1 MKLIKKIQK
10 STSDVACFFFEE
22 KRLFF
27 ALCETK
33 EALIDQFKC
42 KMQPIECCISTIGD
56 QHINGCYVAE
66 VDVN

>member
-1 MKLIKKIQK
+1 MWLVFFLKKI
-10 STSDVACFFFEE
+10 VC
-22 KRLFF
+22 F
-27 ALCETK
+27 ALSETK